1 MGLDSGLAR
10 RPRVGLFGGSFDPV
24 HLAHLALARSAFA
37 ELDLDELRW
46 QPAGQPWQK
55 TGQTGR
61 VMTEGRHRAAMI
73 ELLIAGE
80 SGFVLDDI
88 ELRRPGASYTI
99 DTVRAVAAA
108 APGAQLFL
116 VIGQDQYARLNT
128 WNCWQELLR
137 SVTLAVAA
145 RAGEA
150 VSAPAA
156 LQGFEH
162 DMVRL
167 QMPAMNI
174 SSSGVRASVSRGENI
189 RPLVGDAVAEYI
201 ALHRLYETTH
211 EY

>member
-1 MGLDSGLAR
+1 MGLDSRLAS

-24 HLAHLALARSAFA
+24 HLAHLSLARSAFA
-37 ELDLDELRW
+37 ELGLDELRW

-55 TGQTGR
+55 AGR
-61 VMTEGRHRAAMI
+61 AMTEGRHRAAMI
-73 ELLIAGE
+73 ALLIAGE
-80 SGFVLDDI
+80 QGFVLDDI
-88 ELRRPGASYTI
+88 ELRREGASYTI

-108 APGAQLFL
+108 LPGAQLLL
-116 VIGQDQYARLNT
+116 VIGQDQYARLHT

-145 RAGEA
+145 RADDA
-150 VSAPAA
+150 VSAPVA

-167 QMPAMNI
+167 QMPDMNI
-174 SSSGVRASVSRGENI
+174 SSSAVRASVSRGENI

-201 ALHRLYETTH
+201 ALRRLYETTH